1 MASKAQNTGMRG
13 VYLAAAEMVRAGL
26 IVSPTSRSAFG
37 ADILATDSTCSVA
50 FSVQVKTNAKP
61 VGFWLVGEK
70 AKSLK
75 ARSHIYVF
83 VNVRDKDGL
92 HEYYI
97 VPSRVVSS
105 KVKVEERRAS
115 TWYAIY
121 RRDIVRY
128 RDRWDLAGGHRP
140 AAT

>member
-1 MASKAQNTGMRG
+1 MRG

-37 ADILATDSTCSVA
+37 ADILATDASCSIA

-61 VGFWLVGEK
+61 VGFWLVGDK
-70 AKSLK
+70 AKKLK
-75 ARSHIYVF
+75 ARSHVYVF
-83 VNVRDKDGL
+83 VNVRDKDGQ

-97 VPSRVVSS
+97 VPSRIVAA
-105 KVKVEERRAS
+105 KVRVEERPAS
-115 TWYAIY
+115 TWYAVY
-121 RRDIVRY
+121 KRDILRY
-128 RDRWDLAGGHRP
+128 RDRWDLAGGVRS

>member
-13 VYLAAAEMVRAGL
+13 VYLAAAEMVRTGL

-70 AKSLK
+70 ATTLK
-75 ARSHIYVF
+75 ARSHVYVF

-97 VPSRVVSS
+97 VPSRTVAA
-105 KVKVEERRAS
+105 KVKVVERPAS

-121 RRDIVRY
+121 RRDIARY
-128 RDRWDLAGGHRP
+128 RDRWELVGGRRP